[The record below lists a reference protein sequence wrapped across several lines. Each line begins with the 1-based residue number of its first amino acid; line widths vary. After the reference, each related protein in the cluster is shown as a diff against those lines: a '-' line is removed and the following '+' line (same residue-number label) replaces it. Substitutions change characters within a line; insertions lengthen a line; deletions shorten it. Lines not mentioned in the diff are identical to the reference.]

1 MVKSDP
7 KAPRT
12 PSQSSSLTAADMSY
26 EKQSPNDS
34 PLDPPYRSKYM
45 DVDSPTGSES
55 ERHDSFPTL
64 GPVISRSGPS
74 RPRAHHLS
82 SSQRTLADHVT
93 GEKLTRVTST
103 LSRMSSIQATEMEAD
118 LRRHISQHGKKRH
131 SGELLE
137 GNVILDLGDGEEEV
151 IIVDWVPDDP
161 ENPFNWSPWRKY
173 SILLVAVFI
182 TFACT
187 VSISSTSILAT
198 WGTGYFGVSR
208 TTFIMQLT
216 LPLLSI
222 AFAPLLLAPLSE
234 VFGRNMIYQV
244 TSIINAILFIPQI
257 WSKNHDGVLVCR
269 FFQGIA
275 QSVGNSMVGGTVAD
289 MFMHSGRGVAMGVFT
304 LMIFLG
310 QGVGIPAMAW
320 SGQELGMKWTYGIQA
335 IAAVVSIALNLL
347 VLRETRSDVLL
358 SRRAKKLTAETGKK
372 HLCAADLQKKSIT
385 SILSVSLVRPLQ
397 FLFTEPI
404 VTALSL
410 WIGFAWA
417 CVFLGGSSII
427 LIFESYGFDAAQAG
441 TFELTLAIGAFLG
454 FASQQHQEY
463 LYARAARKNNGRA
476 PPEAR
481 LYWAAYGG
489 LMFPLGLYVSAWTGR
504 PEVCHWAVPAV
515 ALCVSYWGV
524 YCMYC
529 GVFTYLAD
537 AYETY
542 SSSAQA
548 SQSFARN
555 ILGAVFPLFARSM
568 YIKMGYPE
576 ASTLVASLAMALA
589 AAPIALLFYGKSLR
603 KRSKITS
610 ALCKDE

>member
-1 MVKSDP
+1 MAKEDNEDS
-7 KAPRT
+7 
-12 PSQSSSLTAADMSY
+12 SSSLHSSTSTAAEMSY
-26 EKQSPNDS
+26 EKQTPGDW
-34 PLDPPYRSKYM
+34 PLEAPYRSKYM

-64 GPVISRSGPS
+64 GPTISRPGPS
-74 RPRAHHLS
+74 RPRPHRFHTGAGS
-82 SSQRTLADHVT
+82 SELQT
-93 GEKLTRVTST
+93 GEKLTRVTSS
-103 LSRMSSIQATEMEAD
+103 LSRMSSRQATEMEAD
-118 LRRHISQHGKKRH
+118 LRRHISEHGKVRH

-137 GNVILDLGDGEEEV
+137 GNVIVDLGNGEEEV
-151 IIVDWVPDDP
+151 IIVDWAPDDP
-161 ENPFNWSPWRKY
+161 DNPFNWSNWRKY

-198 WGTGYFGVSR
+198 WGTEYFGVGR
-208 TTFIMQLT
+208 NTFLLQLT
-216 LPLLSI
+216 LPLVSI

-244 TSIINAILFIPQI
+244 TSIINAILFIPQV

-269 FFQGIA
+269 WFQGIA

-289 MFMHSGRGVAMGVFT
+289 MFLPAGRGVAMGVFT

-335 IAAVVSIALNLL
+335 IAAVVSIGLNLL
-347 VLRETRSDVLL
+347 FLRETRSDVLL
-358 SRRAKKLTAETGKK
+358 SRRAKKLTAKTGKK
-372 HLCAADLQKKSIT
+372 HLCAADLQKKSIA
-385 SILSVSLVRPLQ
+385 SILSVSLIRPLQ

-463 LYARAARKNNGRA
+463 LYGRAARKNNGRA

-489 LMFPLGLYVSAWTGR
+489 LMFPLGLYVSAWTGQ

-515 ALCVSYWGV
+515 ALCFSYWGV

-548 SQSFARN
+548 SHSFARN

-576 ASTLVASLAMALA
+576 ASTLVASLALALA